1 MGAGESK
8 PRTAKAW
15 GTQGQGD
22 QKRGDGVQNVGS
34 PNSKFGGKSVHAK
47 GGMTSLQP
55 EHKSPNGKAGAKQ
68 MSKRLSS
75 SSMVSAT
82 SSNGGKDHGTP
93 GGGSLFND
101 SAIEV
106 KGLANTELKEEDKAT
121 AMMF

>member
-1 MGAGESK
+1 
-8 PRTAKAW
+8 
-15 GTQGQGD
+15 
-22 QKRGDGVQNVGS
+22 
-34 PNSKFGGKSVHAK
+34 
-47 GGMTSLQP
+47 
-55 EHKSPNGKAGAKQ
+55 

-75 SSMVSAT
+75 SSVVSAT